1 MDRRKLSALICIIV
15 GIAVM
20 AVPLLWEM
28 SNTRRTEAIINAFEQ
43 TIIHDT
49 DAALEISDI
58 DSDEKIKMG
67 EGVIG
72 IIEIESIGIRY
83 PIIEGTSD
91 ETLNSGI
98 GHLSET
104 AAIGEKGNAVLCG
117 HNGSRKGEFFT
128 HLSQTNIGDEVTI
141 MDPSGNTHRYRIA
154 DSYIVDAYDT
164 DIKAQS
170 DNEELTLFTCADRGT
185 MRYVVKC
192 LPIMEGE

>member
-28 SNTRRTEAIINAFEQ
+28 SNARRTEAIINAFEQ

-49 DAALEISDI
+49 EAALEISDI
-58 DSDEKIKMG
+58 DSDEEIKMG

-83 PIIEGTSD
+83 PIIEGTPD
-91 ETLNSGI
+91 EALNSGI

-141 MDPSGNTHRYRIA
+141 MDLSGNTHRYRIA

-192 LPIMEGE
+192 LPIMEWE